1 MHMPWN
7 FSVAGE
13 ILFGRQSLDQLG
25 TICKTHRWHRALVIS
40 DENLLAA
47 DMVDRVCAILQSEC
61 VDAFAF
67 AETEREPAIE
77 TAEAAVSVSASFGAD
92 VVIGLGGG
100 SNMDLAKV
108 VATVLAYGGS
118 PGDYFGFDRISG
130 PILPL
135 VCIPTTAGTGSEVS
149 HSAVLTDRAAEMKV
163 SMQSPYLRPSVAI
176 VDPTLAVS
184 CPRQVTAESGID
196 ALVHAV
202 EAYTARDASD
212 MPTGNAYSGR
222 TPLTD
227 ALCEK
232 AIHLIGRHLVR
243 AVEVPDDLEAREGM
257 ANAALLAGMAF
268 SNAGVAMVH
277 ALEYP
282 LGAAVHCSHGGGN
295 GMLLPY
301 VMRFN
306 LPARQKA
313 FGRIAEL
320 LGEETSGMDVL
331 AAAERA
337 ILAVESLRQRIGIP
351 TSISQLGGREDQLA
365 GFAEKAYAVKRLM
378 HVNPRPVTLVDLE
391 TILHEAF

>member
-1 MHMPWN
+1 MNVPWN

-13 ILFGRQSLDQLG
+13 ILFGQQSLNRLG
-25 TICKTHRWHRALVIS
+25 TLCKKHRWHRALVIS

-47 DMVDRVCAILQSEC
+47 DLVDRACAILQSEC

-77 TAEAAVSVSASFGAD
+77 TAEEAVSVSASFGAD

-108 VATVLAYGGS
+108 VSTVLACGGS
-118 PGDYFGFDRISG
+118 PRDYFGFDCIPR

-135 VCIPTTAGTGSEVS
+135 ICIPTTAGTGSEVS

-163 SMQSPYLRPSVAI
+163 SMQSAYLRPSVAI
-176 VDPTLAVS
+176 VDPTLAVT

-196 ALVHAV
+196 ALVHAI
-202 EAYTARDASD
+202 EAYTARDACD
-212 MPTGNAYSGR
+212 MPNGNAYSGR

-227 ALCEK
+227 TLCER
-232 AIHLIGRHLVR
+232 AIRLIGSYLVR
-243 AVEVPDDLEAREGM
+243 AVEVPDDMEAREAM
-257 ANAALLAGMAF
+257 ATAALLAGMAF
-268 SNAGVAMVH
+268 SNAGVAVVH

-282 LGAAVHCSHGGGN
+282 LGAVLHCSHGGGN

-306 LPARQKA
+306 LPVRQKT

-320 LGEETSGMDVL
+320 LGEETSGMNEM
-331 AAAERA
+331 AAAEKA
-337 ILAVESLRQRIGIP
+337 ILAVESLREQIGIP
-351 TSISQLGGREDQLA
+351 TSIRQIGGREDQLA
-365 GFAEKAYAVKRLM
+365 GFAEKAFAVTRLM
-378 HVNPRPVTLVDLE
+378 HVNPRSVTCADLE
-391 TILHEAF
+391 AILNEAF

>member
-1 MHMPWN
+1 MNVPWN

-13 ILFGRQSLDQLG
+13 ILFGQQSLNRLG
-25 TICKTHRWHRALVIS
+25 TLCKKHRWHRALVIS

-47 DMVDRVCAILQSEC
+47 DLVDRACAILQSEC

-77 TAEAAVSVSASFGAD
+77 TAEEAVSVSASFGAD

-108 VATVLAYGGS
+108 VSTVLACGGS
-118 PGDYFGFDRISG
+118 PRDYFGFDCIPR

-135 VCIPTTAGTGSEVS
+135 ICIPTTAGTGSEVS

-163 SMQSPYLRPSVAI
+163 SMQSAYLRPSVAI
-176 VDPTLAVS
+176 VDPTLAVT

-196 ALVHAV
+196 ALVHAI
-202 EAYTARDASD
+202 EAYTARDSCD
-212 MPTGNAYSGR
+212 MPNGNAYSGR

-227 ALCEK
+227 TLCER
-232 AIHLIGRHLVR
+232 AIRLIGSYLVR
-243 AVEVPDDLEAREGM
+243 AVEVPDDMEAREAM
-257 ANAALLAGMAF
+257 ATAALLAGMAF
-268 SNAGVAMVH
+268 SNAGVAVVH

-282 LGAAVHCSHGGGN
+282 LGAALHCSHGGGN

-306 LPARQKA
+306 LPVRQKA

-320 LGEETSGMDVL
+320 LGEETSGMNEL
-331 AAAERA
+331 AAAEKA
-337 ILAVESLRQRIGIP
+337 ILAVESLREQIGIP
-351 TSISQLGGREDQLA
+351 TSIRQIGGREEQLA
-365 GFAEKAYAVKRLM
+365 GFAEKAFAVKRLM
-378 HVNPRPVTLVDLE
+378 HVNPRSVTCADLE
-391 TILHEAF
+391 AILNEAF